1 MKRIWLA
8 LIAVVLTSASF
19 AQTKVY
25 QTKTGKVKFYS
36 STKAEDIEAV
46 NNQTDVKF
54 ATNGQLLFN
63 LLVRG
68 FVFPNALMQ
77 EHFNENYMEST
88 KFPKAKF
95 MGTIDNLAL
104 INFSKNG
111 KYAVTTSGAL
121 EIHGVK
127 QDVKAIAGV
136 VEVVDGKLKLSSK
149 FKIKIKD
156 YGIKGNY
163 IGEKIANEIELTID
177 CILN

>member
-63 LLVRG
+63 LLIRG

-111 KYAVTTSGAL
+111 KYAVTTSGTL

>member
-1 MKRIWLA
+1 MKKLLFSFILLA
-8 LIAVVLTSASF
+8 SLQTQ
-19 AQTKVY
+19 AQKY
-25 QTKTGKVKFYS
+25 FTKTGTIIFNSKSPVEKIEGVN
-36 STKAEDIEAV
+36 KATAC
-46 NNQTDVKF
+46 
-54 ATNGQLLFN
+54 LLDTRTGAIDFI
-63 LLVRG
+63 VQIKS
-68 FVFPNALMQ
+68 FVFEKQLMQ

-111 KYAVTTSGAL
+111 KYAITTSGTL

-127 QDVKAIAGV
+127 QELKAIAGV
-136 VEVVDGKLKLSSK
+136 VEVIDGKLKLSSK

>member
-1 MKRIWLA
+1 
-8 LIAVVLTSASF
+8 
-19 AQTKVY
+19 
-25 QTKTGKVKFYS
+25 
-36 STKAEDIEAV
+36 
-46 NNQTDVKF
+46 
-54 ATNGQLLFN
+54 
-63 LLVRG
+63 
-68 FVFPNALMQ
+68 
-77 EHFNENYMEST
+77 
-88 KFPKAKF
+88 

-111 KYAVTTSGAL
+111 KYAITTSGTL

-127 QDVKAIAGV
+127 QEIKAIAGV
-136 VEVVDGKLKLSSK
+136 VEVIDGKLKLSSK